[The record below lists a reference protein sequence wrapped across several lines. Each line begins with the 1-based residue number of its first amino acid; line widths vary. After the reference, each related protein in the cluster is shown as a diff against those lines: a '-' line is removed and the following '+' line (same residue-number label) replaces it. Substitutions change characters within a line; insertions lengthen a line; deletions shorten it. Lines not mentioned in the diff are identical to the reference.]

1 MDDNKYNQNKIR
13 NFCIIAHIDH
23 GKSTLADR
31 MLEMT
36 GTIEKRKMKEQV
48 LDTMGLE
55 RERGITIKMA
65 PVRMIYHP
73 NGMVNSLQLTND
85 SQVSNVKSQPLLNL
99 KQEFVLNLI
108 DTPGHVDFGYEV
120 SRSLA
125 AVEGAVLLVD
135 ATKGVQAQTLYNF
148 EQAQKQGLKI
158 ISAVN
163 KIDLPNARP
172 QETKEE
178 MASLVGCDIED
189 IFEISGKTGE
199 GVDKLLEAICAQ
211 LPTPKGNSE
220 KPLRALIFDSKYDSY
235 KGVIAYV
242 RLVDGRVKPGDKIF
256 MMAGKAQTDVLEVG
270 YFKPGFVKSDGLGAG
285 EIGYIAT
292 GLKDLSKVR
301 VGDTITNFQFPISN
315 LQTPNIEPLPGYT
328 EPQPVVFASF
338 YPKDADAFESLR
350 DSLSKL
356 KLNDSSLFFEPE
368 SSETMGRG
376 FRCGFLGML
385 HMDIVRERLL
395 REFNT
400 DPLATIPSVVYQI
413 KTVKGYEQLVYRPS
427 QLPDS
432 SQITEIRE
440 PFVSVEIIA
449 NDNHSG
455 AIMKL
460 LESARGSYKNMEYL
474 SVQKVLI
481 TYDVPLSEIIID
493 FYDKLKSAT
502 QGYASLSYKI
512 KGFVVSDLER
522 LDILVAGEKVDAL
535 TMIVPREAAHQ
546 RGKFIVE
553 RLRELIPKQMF
564 MVALQAAIGSKIIA
578 RESIAAMKKDVT
590 GHLYG
595 GDRSRKMK
603 LWKKQ
608 KEGKERM
615 KKEGRVEIPSDVF
628 LNLFKKE

>member
-1 MDDNKYNQNKIR
+1 
-13 NFCIIAHIDH
+13 
-23 GKSTLADR
+23 

-36 GTIEKRKMKEQV
+36 GTVEKRKMKEQL
-48 LDTMGLE
+48 LDAMSLE

-65 PVRMIYHP
+65 PVRMEYKDYI
-73 NGMVNSLQLTND
+73 
-85 SQVSNVKSQPLLNL
+85 
-99 KQEFVLNLI
+99 FNLI

-135 ATKGVQAQTLYNF
+135 TTKGVQAQTLYNF

-163 KIDLPNARP
+163 KIDLPNAMV
-172 QETKEE
+172 EDTKEE
-178 MASLVGCDIED
+178 MAELVGCDKSE
-189 IFEISGKTGE
+189 IFEISGKSGI
-199 GVDKLLEAICAQ
+199 GVDELLEAVCDK
-211 LPTPKGNSE
+211 LPAPRGELE

-242 RLVDGRVKPGDKIF
+242 RVVDGEVKAGDKIY
-256 MMAGKAQTDVLEVG
+256 MMAGKAQTDVLETG
-270 YFKPGFVKSDGLGAG
+270 YFKPELVKSENIGAG

-301 VGDTITNFQFPISN
+301 VGDTITQLTTYN
-315 LQTPNIEPLPGYT
+315 LQPATGQSIEPLAGYN

-338 YPKDADAFESLR
+338 YPKDADGFETLR
-350 DSLSKL
+350 DALSKL

-395 REFNT
+395 REY
-400 DPLATIPSVVYQI
+400 DSEPLVTIPSVVYQI
-413 KTVKGYEQLVYRPS
+413 KTTRNEEKTIYRPS
-427 QLPDS
+427 ELPDTS
-432 SQITEIRE
+432 EILEIRE
-440 PFVSVEIIA
+440 PFVNVEIIT
-449 NDNHSG
+449 NSDYSG
-455 AIMKL
+455 SIMKL
-460 LESARGSYKNMEYL
+460 LENARGIYQSMEYL
-474 SVQKVLI
+474 SPKKILL
-481 TYDVPLSEIIID
+481 TYEVPLSEIIVD

-502 QGYASLSYKI
+502 QGYASLSYAI
-512 KGFVVSDLER
+512 KGFSASDLVR

-535 TMIVPREAAHQ
+535 TTIVPKDQ
-546 RGKFIVE
+546 SYQKGKYVVD
-553 RLRELIPKQMF
+553 RLKELLPKQLF
-564 MVALQAAIGSKIIA
+564 MVTLQAAIGSKIIA
-578 RESIAAMKKDVT
+578 RENIAALKKDVT
-590 GHLYG
+590 GYLYG

-615 KKEGRVEIPSDVF
+615 KKEGRVEIPSEVF

>member
-1 MDDNKYNQNKIR
+1 IR

-23 GKSTLADR
+23 GKSTLSDR
-31 MLEMT
+31 LLEMT
-36 GTIEKRKMKEQV
+36 QTVEKRKMKEQV
-48 LDTMGLE
+48 LDAMSLE

-65 PVRMIYHP
+65 PVRMEYKDFI
-73 NGMVNSLQLTND
+73 
-85 SQVSNVKSQPLLNL
+85 
-99 KQEFVLNLI
+99 LNLI

-158 ISAVN
+158 VSAIN

-172 QETKEE
+172 EETKKE
-178 MASLVGCDIED
+178 MADLVGCGVED

-199 GVDKLLEAICAQ
+199 GVDKLIEAILND
-211 LPTPKGNSE
+211 LPMPRGE
-220 KPLRALIFDSKYDSY
+220 RDKPLRALIFDSKYDSY

-242 RLVDGRVKPGDKIF
+242 RMVDGGVKAGDKIF
-256 MMAGKAQTDVLEVG
+256 MMASKMHAEVLETG
-270 YFKPGFVKSDGLGAG
+270 FFKPEFVKSDNLSAG

-292 GLKDLSKVR
+292 VLKDLSKVR
-301 VGDTITNFQFPISN
+301 VGDTITVFNQE
-315 LQTPNIEPLPGYT
+315 QIESGQIHPLTGYK

-338 YPKDADAFESLR
+338 YPKDADAFENLR
-350 DSLSKL
+350 DALSKL

-385 HMDIVRERLL
+385 HMDIVHERLL
-395 REFNT
+395 REYDI
-400 DPLATIPSVVYQI
+400 DPLITIPSVIYKI
-413 KTVKGYEQLVYRPS
+413 KTIRGEDLEVYRPS
-427 QLPDS
+427 QLPESNLISDM
-432 SQITEIRE
+432 QE
-440 PFVSVEIIA
+440 PFAAVEIIT
-449 NDNHSG
+449 NDIYSG
-455 AIMKL
+455 AVMKL
-460 LESARGSYKNMEYL
+460 LENARGVYRGMEYL
-474 SVQKVLI
+474 SPTKILL
-481 TYDVPLSEIIID
+481 TYDVPLAEIIID

>member
-1 MDDNKYNQNKIR
+1 MKSHDQNLIR

-36 GTIEKRKMKEQV
+36 GTVEKRKMKEQL
-48 LDTMGLE
+48 LDTMSLE

-65 PVRMIYHP
+65 PVRMEYKDYI
-73 NGMVNSLQLTND
+73 
-85 SQVSNVKSQPLLNL
+85 
-99 KQEFVLNLI
+99 LNLI

-125 AVEGAVLLVD
+125 AVEGAILLVD

-163 KIDLPNARP
+163 KIDLPNAMV
-172 QETKEE
+172 EDAKEE
-178 MASLVGCDIED
+178 MADLVGCDKSE
-189 IFEISGKTGE
+189 IFEISGKSGV
-199 GVDKLLEAICAQ
+199 GVDKLLEAVCDK
-211 LPTPKGNSE
+211 LPSPKGDLQ

-242 RLVDGRVKPGDKIF
+242 RVVDGEVKAGDKIY
-256 MMAGKAQTDVLEVG
+256 MIAGKAQTDVLETG
-270 YFKPGFVKSDGLGAG
+270 YFKPELVKSENISAG

-301 VGDTITNFQFPISN
+301 VGDTITQLTIGQS
-315 LQTPNIEPLPGYT
+315 IEQLPGYT

-338 YPKDADAFESLR
+338 YPKDADGFETLR
-350 DSLSKL
+350 DALSKL

-395 REFNT
+395 REY
-400 DPLATIPSVVYQI
+400 DSEPLVTIPSVVYQV
-413 KTVKGYEQLVYRPS
+413 KTTKGEEKTIYRPS
-427 QLPDS
+427 ELPDTS
-432 SQITEIRE
+432 EILEIRE
-440 PFVSVEIIA
+440 PFVNVEIIT
-449 NDNHSG
+449 NSDYSG
-455 AIMKL
+455 SIMKL
-460 LESARGSYKNMEYL
+460 LENARGIYQNMEYL
-474 SVQKVLI
+474 SPKKILL
-481 TYDVPLSEIIID
+481 TYEVPLSEIIVD

-502 QGYASLSYKI
+502 QGYASLSYAI
-512 KGFVVSDLER
+512 KGFSASDLVQ
-522 LDILVAGEKVDAL
+522 LDILVAGERVDAL
-535 TMIVPREAAHQ
+535 TTIVPKDQ
-546 RGKFIVE
+546 SYQKGKYVVD
-553 RLRELIPKQMF
+553 RLKELLPKQLF
-564 MVALQAAIGSKIIA
+564 MVTLQAAIGSKIIA
-578 RESIAAMKKDVT
+578 RENIAALKKDVT
-590 GHLYG
+590 GYLYG

-615 KKEGRVEIPSDVF
+615 KKEGRVEIPSQVF
-628 LNLFKKE
+628 LDLFKKG

>member
-1 MDDNKYNQNKIR
+1 MSKYDQNKIR

-31 MLEMT
+31 LLEIT
-36 GTIEKRKMKEQV
+36 QTVEKRKMKEQV
-48 LDTMGLE
+48 LDAMSLE

-65 PVRMIYHP
+65 PVRMEYK
-73 NGMVNSLQLTND
+73 D
-85 SQVSNVKSQPLLNL
+85 Y
-99 KQEFVLNLI
+99 VLNLI

-158 ISAVN
+158 IPVIN
-163 KIDLPNARP
+163 KIDLPNAMP
-172 QETKEE
+172 EEAKEE
-178 MASLVGCDIED
+178 MVDLVGCKKED
-189 IFEISGKTGE
+189 IFEISGKTGV
-199 GVDKLLEAICAQ
+199 GVDRLLEAICSDI
-211 LPTPKGNSE
+211 PTPLGKPKE
-220 KPLRALIFDSKYDSY
+220 PLRALIFDSKYDPY

-242 RLVDGRVKPGDKIF
+242 RVVDGGVKQGDKVF
-256 MMAGKAQTDVLEVG
+256 MMASKMIAEVLEVG
-270 YFKPGFVKSDGLGAG
+270 FFKPEFLKSESLNAG

-301 VGDTITNFQFPISN
+301 VGDTVTIFNQETIG
-315 LQTPNIEPLPGYT
+315 TIESLAGYK

-338 YPKDADAFESLR
+338 YPKDADAFETLR
-350 DSLSKL
+350 DALSKL

-395 REFNT
+395 REYSI
-400 DPLATIPSVVYQI
+400 DPLVTIPSVVYQI
-413 KTVKGYEQLVYRPS
+413 KDKYGKEELIYRPS
-427 QLPDS
+427 QLPEGS
-432 SQITEIRE
+432 NILEIRE
-440 PFVSVEIIA
+440 PFAVVEIIT
-449 NDNHSG
+449 NNNFSG
-455 AIMKL
+455 AVMKL
-460 LESARGSYKNMEYL
+460 LENARGIYQSLEYL
-474 SVQKVLI
+474 SPQKILLI
-481 TYDVPLSEIIID
+481 YEVPLAEIIVD

-502 QGYASLSYKI
+502 QGYASLSYRI
-512 KGFVVSDLER
+512 KGFEESKLER
-522 LDILVAGEKVDAL
+522 LDVIVANERVDAL
-535 TMIVPREAAHQ
+535 TMIVPKEQAYQ
-546 RGKFIVE
+546 KGKFIVE
-553 RLRELIPKQMF
+553 RLKELIPKQLF
-564 MVALQAAIGSKIIA
+564 MVSLQAAVGSKIIA
-578 RESIAAMKKDVT
+578 RENIAALKKDVT
-590 GHLYG
+590 GYLYG

-603 LWKKQ
+603 LWQKQ

-615 KKEGRVEIPSDVF
+615 RKDGRVEIPSDVF

>member
-1 MDDNKYNQNKIR
+1 MSNYNQNKIR

-23 GKSTLADR
+23 GKSTLSDR
-31 MLEMT
+31 LLEIT
-36 GTIEKRKMKEQV
+36 QTVEKRKMKDQV
-48 LDTMGLE
+48 LDAMSLE

-65 PVRMIYHP
+65 PVRMEYK
-73 NGMVNSLQLTND
+73 D
-85 SQVSNVKSQPLLNL
+85 Y
-99 KQEFVLNLI
+99 VLNLI

-158 ISAVN
+158 ISAIN

-172 QETKEE
+172 EETKKE
-178 MASLVGCDIED
+178 MADLVGCNEED

-199 GVDKLLEAICAQ
+199 GVDKLLEAILNE
-211 LPTPKGNSE
+211 LPSPRGEKE

-242 RLVDGRVKPGDKIF
+242 RMVDGSVKAGDRIF
-256 MMAGKAQTDVLEVG
+256 TMASKTHAEVLETG
-270 YFKPGFVKSDGLGAG
+270 FFRPEFVKSESLDAG

-301 VGDTITNFQFPISN
+301 VGDTITIFNQER
-315 LQTPNIEPLPGYT
+315 IESGQIQPLTGYK

-338 YPKDADAFESLR
+338 YPKDADAFETLR
-350 DSLSKL
+350 DALSKL

-385 HMDIVRERLL
+385 HMDIVHERLL
-395 REFNT
+395 REYDI
-400 DPLATIPSVVYQI
+400 DPLVTIPSVIYKV
-413 KTVKGYEQLVYRPS
+413 KTIRGEELEIYRPS
-427 QLPDS
+427 QLPES
-432 SQITEIRE
+432 SLIADMQE
-440 PFVSVEIIA
+440 PFAGVEIIT
-449 NDNHSG
+449 NDVYSG
-455 AIMKL
+455 AVMKL
-460 LESARGSYKNMEYL
+460 LENARGIYQGIEYL
-474 SVQKVLI
+474 SPTKILL
-481 TYDVPLSEIIID
+481 TYDVPLAEIIVD

-502 QGYASLSYKI
+502 QGYASLSYSI
-512 KGFVVSDLER
+512 KGFINSDLER
-522 LDILVAGEKVDAL
+522 LDVLVAGEKVDAL
-535 TMIVPREAAHQ
+535 TIIVPKEQ
-546 RGKFIVE
+546 VYQKGKYIVE
-553 RLRELIPKQMF
+553 RLKELLPKQLF
-564 MVALQAAIGSKIIA
+564 MVTLQAAIGSKIIA
-578 RESIAAMKKDVT
+578 RENIAALKKDVT
-590 GHLYG
+590 GYLYG

-615 KKEGRVEIPSDVF
+615 KREGRVEIPADVF
-628 LNLFKKE
+628 MNLFKKE